1 MYGIHH
7 QLQARLQYPDVQ
19 VLAVQD
25 ERMVLAARIAFH
37 GQVMA
42 DEVDIL
48 LRQFRRTRIPI
59 CWLRHH
65 ALQGLRIGIMPAEM
79 RQRNI

>member
-25 ERMVLAARIAFH
+25 ERMVQASPSTVR
-37 GQVMA
+37 
-42 DEVDIL
+42 
-48 LRQFRRTRIPI
+48 
-59 CWLRHH
+59 
-65 ALQGLRIGIMPAEM
+65 
-79 RQRNI
+79 

>member
-1 MYGIHH
+1 M
-7 QLQARLQYPDVQ
+7 VQ
-19 VLAVQD
+19 
-25 ERMVLAARIAFH
+25 AARIAFH

>member
-25 ERMVLAARIAFH
+25 ERMVQASRIAFH

-42 DEVDIL
+42 DEVDMI
-48 LRQFRRTRIPI
+48 LRQFRLILIRL
-59 CWLRHH
+59 LRHH
-65 ALQGLRIGIMPAEM
+65 AIQGLRIGIMLAETL
-79 RQRNI
+79 QRIK